1 VLLKALAEVFSFST
15 AAHLA
20 LKSRIK
26 IPSIVDVWKHTVF
39 LGYSLFFFVGWTY
52 KPQAGRNALRKGG
65 WLKSSQFCQLSA
77 APQLQPSVTQSYL
90 KTSKTT

>member
-1 VLLKALAEVFSFST
+1 LSCARAPRSKELGILLLKALAEVFSFST

-26 IPSIVDVWKHTVF
+26 IPSIFDVWKHTVF

-52 KPQAGRNALRKGG
+52 KP
-65 WLKSSQFCQLSA
+65 
-77 APQLQPSVTQSYL
+77 
-90 KTSKTT
+90 